1 MRTPLHF
8 TVCCTEK
15 TRGLYAP
22 NLKSAGAGFMSYRA
36 KCEDKAAVGLRKQIT
51 LYGKEA
57 RGKKKQEL
65 SADTAHLASI
75 AKPN

>member
-57 RGKKKQEL
+57 REKKK
-65 SADTAHLASI
+65 TRVI
-75 AKPN
+75 R